1 MKWGITRKH
10 RISDGEAFR
19 ERTGKPSCL
28 EFKTEG
34 LVPRPRGKLVAEP
47 GLVLRSPGST
57 SALGSSPFIQHDRGG
72 EGGEKGVSG
81 LRK

>member
-1 MKWGITRKH
+1 MNWGIIRKH

-19 ERTGKPSCL
+19 ERTGKPSFL

-34 LVPRPRGKLVAEP
+34 PVPRPRGKLVAEP

-57 SALGSSPFIQHDRGG
+57 QLWAPPPSSNMT
-72 EGGEKGVSG
+72 GVEREERREF
-81 LRK
+81 LA